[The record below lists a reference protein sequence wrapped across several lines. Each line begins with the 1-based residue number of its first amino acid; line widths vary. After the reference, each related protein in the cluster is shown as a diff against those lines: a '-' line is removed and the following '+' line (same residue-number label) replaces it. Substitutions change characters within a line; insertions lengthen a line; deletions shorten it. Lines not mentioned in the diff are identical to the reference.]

1 MNTQKNKTYRIA
13 ILGILSAFI
22 IVQTFVPFLGNIPI
36 PPLNPTIIHIT
47 VIVAAFVLSTKDGML
62 VGLVWGLARMVK
74 AYTLP
79 ASPLDLLLWTN
90 PVIAVVPRVMV
101 GLVAGLVFHAFLK
114 RKQGKVGMV
123 TAAVLG
129 SLTNTVLVLGF
140 IALFYGNEYATALN
154 VDPSNLLKVLAGIV
168 ATNGIGEAVA
178 AGLIAPFIATALMKV
193 RRENKQKN
201 DKPPWLIVFILDF
214 IAIPAGWLAT
224 L

>member
-114 RKQGKVGMV
+114 RKQEKRGMV
-123 TAAVLG
+123 IAAVLG

-193 RRENKQKN
+193 RRK
-201 DKPPWLIVFILDF
+201 
-214 IAIPAGWLAT
+214 
-224 L
+224 

>member
-114 RKQGKVGMV
+114 RKQEKVGMV

-154 VDPSNLLKVLAGIV
+154 VDPSNLLKVLAGII

-178 AGLIAPFIATALMKV
+178 AGVIAPFIATALMKV
-193 RRENKQKN
+193 RRK
-201 DKPPWLIVFILDF
+201 
-214 IAIPAGWLAT
+214 
-224 L
+224 

>member
-1 MNTQKNKTYRIA
+1 MQTQKNKTYRIA

-22 IVQTFVPFLGNIPI
+22 IIQTFVPFLGNIPI

-101 GLVAGLVFHAFLK
+101 GLVAGLIFHAFLK
-114 RKQGKVGMV
+114 RKQEKRGMV
-123 TAAVLG
+123 IAAGLG

-178 AGLIAPFIATALMKV
+178 AGLIAPFIAKALMKV
-193 RRENKQKN
+193 RRK
-201 DKPPWLIVFILDF
+201 
-214 IAIPAGWLAT
+214 
-224 L
+224 

>member
-1 MNTQKNKTYRIA
+1 MQTQKNKTYRIA

-22 IVQTFVPFLGNIPI
+22 IIQTFVPFLGNIPI

-101 GLVAGLVFHAFLK
+101 GLVAGLIFHAFLK
-114 RKQGKVGMV
+114 RKQEKRGMV
-123 TAAVLG
+123 IAAVLG

-168 ATNGIGEAVA
+168 ASNGIGEAVA
-178 AGLIAPFIATALMKV
+178 AGLIAPFIAKALMKV
-193 RRENKQKN
+193 RRK
-201 DKPPWLIVFILDF
+201 
-214 IAIPAGWLAT
+214 
-224 L
+224 

>member
-22 IVQTFVPFLGNIPI
+22 IIQTFVPFLGNIPI

-90 PVIAVVPRVMV
+90 PIIAVVPRVMV

-114 RKQGKVGMV
+114 RKQEKVGMV

-129 SLTNTVLVLGF
+129 SLNNTVLVPGF
-140 IALFYGNEYATALN
+140 IALIYGNEYATALN

-168 ATNGIGEAVA
+168 ATNGLGEAVA
-178 AGLIAPFIATALMKV
+178 AGLIAPFIAKALMKV
-193 RRENKQKN
+193 RRK
-201 DKPPWLIVFILDF
+201 
-214 IAIPAGWLAT
+214 
-224 L
+224 

>member
-1 MNTQKNKTYRIA
+1 MQTQKNKTYRIA

-22 IVQTFVPFLGNIPI
+22 IIQTFVPFLGNIPI

-90 PVIAVVPRVMV
+90 PIIAVVPRVMV
-101 GLVAGLVFHAFLK
+101 GLVAGLIFHAFLK
-114 RKQGKVGMV
+114 RKQEKRGMII
-123 TAAVLG
+123 AAVLG

-178 AGLIAPFIATALMKV
+178 AGLIAPFIAKALMKV
-193 RRENKQKN
+193 RRK
-201 DKPPWLIVFILDF
+201 
-214 IAIPAGWLAT
+214 
-224 L
+224 

>member
-22 IVQTFVPFLGNIPI
+22 IIQTFVPFLGNIPI

-114 RKQGKVGMV
+114 RKQEKVVMV

-193 RRENKQKN
+193 RRK
-201 DKPPWLIVFILDF
+201 
-214 IAIPAGWLAT
+214 
-224 L
+224 

>member
-79 ASPLDLLLWTN
+79 ASQLDLLLWTN

-114 RKQGKVGMV
+114 RKQEKIGMV

-193 RRENKQKN
+193 RRK
-201 DKPPWLIVFILDF
+201 
-214 IAIPAGWLAT
+214 
-224 L
+224 

>member
-13 ILGILSAFI
+13 ILGILSTFI

-114 RKQGKVGMV
+114 RKQEKVGMV

-193 RRENKQKN
+193 RRK
-201 DKPPWLIVFILDF
+201 
-214 IAIPAGWLAT
+214 
-224 L
+224 

>member
-90 PVIAVVPRVMV
+90 PIIAVVPRVMV
-101 GLVAGLVFHAFLK
+101 GLVAGLVFHGFLK
-114 RKQGKVGMV
+114 RKQEKVGMV

-193 RRENKQKN
+193 RRK
-201 DKPPWLIVFILDF
+201 
-214 IAIPAGWLAT
+214 
-224 L
+224 

>member
-47 VIVAAFVLSTKDGML
+47 VIVAAFVLSTKDAML

-114 RKQGKVGMV
+114 RKQEKVGMV

-193 RRENKQKN
+193 RRK
-201 DKPPWLIVFILDF
+201 
-214 IAIPAGWLAT
+214 
-224 L
+224 

>member
-1 MNTQKNKTYRIA
+1 MQIQKNKTYRIA

-22 IVQTFVPFLGNIPI
+22 IIQTFVPFLGNIPI

-90 PVIAVVPRVMV
+90 PIIAVVPRVMV

-114 RKQGKVGMV
+114 RKKEKVGMV
-123 TAAVLG
+123 IAAVLG

-168 ATNGIGEAVA
+168 ATNGLGEAVA
-178 AGLIAPFIATALMKV
+178 AGLIAPFIAKALMKV
-193 RRENKQKN
+193 RRK
-201 DKPPWLIVFILDF
+201 
-214 IAIPAGWLAT
+214 
-224 L
+224 

>member
-22 IVQTFVPFLGNIPI
+22 IIQTFVPFLGNIPI

-114 RKQGKVGMV
+114 RKKEKVGMV
-123 TAAVLG
+123 IAAVLG

-193 RRENKQKN
+193 RRK
-201 DKPPWLIVFILDF
+201 
-214 IAIPAGWLAT
+214 
-224 L
+224 

>member
-1 MNTQKNKTYRIA
+1 MQTQKNKTYRIA

-22 IVQTFVPFLGNIPI
+22 IIQTFVPFLGNIPI

-62 VGLVWGLARMVK
+62 VGLVWGLARMFK

-90 PVIAVVPRVMV
+90 PIIAVVPRVMV

-114 RKQGKVGMV
+114 RKKEKVGMV
-123 TAAVLG
+123 IAAVLG

-168 ATNGIGEAVA
+168 ATNGLGEAVA
-178 AGLIAPFIATALMKV
+178 AGLIAPFIAKALMKV
-193 RRENKQKN
+193 RRK
-201 DKPPWLIVFILDF
+201 
-214 IAIPAGWLAT
+214 
-224 L
+224 

>member
-22 IVQTFVPFLGNIPI
+22 IIQTFVPFLGNIPI

-114 RKQGKVGMV
+114 RKQEKVGMV

-178 AGLIAPFIATALMKV
+178 AGLISPFIATALMKV
-193 RRENKQKN
+193 RRK
-201 DKPPWLIVFILDF
+201 
-214 IAIPAGWLAT
+214 
-224 L
+224 

>member
-1 MNTQKNKTYRIA
+1 MQTQKNKTYRIA

-22 IVQTFVPFLGNIPI
+22 IIQTFVPFLGNIPI

-114 RKQGKVGMV
+114 RKQEKVGMV

-193 RRENKQKN
+193 RRK
-201 DKPPWLIVFILDF
+201 
-214 IAIPAGWLAT
+214 
-224 L
+224 

>member
-1 MNTQKNKTYRIA
+1 MQTQKNKTYRIA

-22 IVQTFVPFLGNIPI
+22 IIQTFVPFLGNIPI
-36 PPLNPTIIHIT
+36 PPLNPKIIHIT

-101 GLVAGLVFHAFLK
+101 GLVAGLIFHAFLK
-114 RKQGKVGMV
+114 RKQEKRGMV
-123 TAAVLG
+123 IAAVLG

-178 AGLIAPFIATALMKV
+178 AGLIAPFIAKALMKV
-193 RRENKQKN
+193 RRK
-201 DKPPWLIVFILDF
+201 
-214 IAIPAGWLAT
+214 
-224 L
+224 

>member
-114 RKQGKVGMV
+114 RKQEKVGMV

-168 ATNGIGEAVA
+168 ATNGLGEAVA
-178 AGLIAPFIATALMKV
+178 AGLIAPFIAKALMKV
-193 RRENKQKN
+193 RRK
-201 DKPPWLIVFILDF
+201 
-214 IAIPAGWLAT
+214 
-224 L
+224 

>member
-1 MNTQKNKTYRIA
+1 MQTQKNKTYRIA

-22 IVQTFVPFLGNIPI
+22 IIQTFVPFLGNIPI

-101 GLVAGLVFHAFLK
+101 GLVAGLIFHAFLK
-114 RKQGKVGMV
+114 RKQEKRGMV
-123 TAAVLG
+123 IAAVLG

-140 IALFYGNEYATALN
+140 IALVYGNEYATALN

-178 AGLIAPFIATALMKV
+178 AGLIAPFIAKALMKV
-193 RRENKQKN
+193 RRK
-201 DKPPWLIVFILDF
+201 
-214 IAIPAGWLAT
+214 
-224 L
+224 

>member
-22 IVQTFVPFLGNIPI
+22 IIQTFVPFLGNIPI

-101 GLVAGLVFHAFLK
+101 GLVAGLVFHTFLK
-114 RKQGKVGMV
+114 RKQEKVGMV

-178 AGLIAPFIATALMKV
+178 ARLIAPFIATALMKV
-193 RRENKQKN
+193 RRK
-201 DKPPWLIVFILDF
+201 
-214 IAIPAGWLAT
+214 
-224 L
+224 

>member
-1 MNTQKNKTYRIA
+1 MNSQKNKTYRIA

-114 RKQGKVGMV
+114 RKQEKVGMV

-193 RRENKQKN
+193 RRK
-201 DKPPWLIVFILDF
+201 
-214 IAIPAGWLAT
+214 
-224 L
+224 

>member
-101 GLVAGLVFHAFLK
+101 GLMAGLVFHAFLK
-114 RKQGKVGMV
+114 RKQEKVGMV

-154 VDPSNLLKVLAGIV
+154 VDPSNLLKVLAGII

-178 AGLIAPFIATALMKV
+178 AGLIAPFIATDRKSV
-193 RRENKQKN
+193 
-201 DKPPWLIVFILDF
+201 V
-214 IAIPAGWLAT
+214 
-224 L
+224 

>member
-1 MNTQKNKTYRIA
+1 MNTQRNKTYRIA

-22 IVQTFVPFLGNIPI
+22 IIQTFVPFLGNIPI

-114 RKQGKVGMV
+114 RKQEKVGMV

-168 ATNGIGEAVA
+168 ATNGLGEAVA
-178 AGLIAPFIATALMKV
+178 AGLIAPFIAKALMKV
-193 RRENKQKN
+193 RRK
-201 DKPPWLIVFILDF
+201 
-214 IAIPAGWLAT
+214 
-224 L
+224 

>member
-1 MNTQKNKTYRIA
+1 MTAQKNKTYRIA

-22 IVQTFVPFLGNIPI
+22 IIQTFVPFLGNIPI

-90 PVIAVVPRVMV
+90 PIIAVVPRVMV
-101 GLVAGLVFHAFLK
+101 GLVAGLIFHAFLK
-114 RKQGKVGMV
+114 RKQEKRGMV
-123 TAAVLG
+123 VAAVLG

-168 ATNGIGEAVA
+168 ATNGLGEAVA
-178 AGLIAPFIATALMKV
+178 AGLIAPFIAKALMKV
-193 RRENKQKN
+193 RRK
-201 DKPPWLIVFILDF
+201 
-214 IAIPAGWLAT
+214 
-224 L
+224 

>member
-36 PPLNPTIIHIT
+36 PPLNPTIIHLT

-114 RKQGKVGMV
+114 RKQEKVGMV

-193 RRENKQKN
+193 RRK
-201 DKPPWLIVFILDF
+201 
-214 IAIPAGWLAT
+214 
-224 L
+224 

>member
-1 MNTQKNKTYRIA
+1 MQTQKNKTFRIA

-22 IVQTFVPFLGNIPI
+22 IIQTFVPFLGNIPI

-101 GLVAGLVFHAFLK
+101 GLVAGLIFHAFLK
-114 RKQGKVGMV
+114 RKQEKRGMV
-123 TAAVLG
+123 IAAVLG

-178 AGLIAPFIATALMKV
+178 AGLIAPFIAKALMKV
-193 RRENKQKN
+193 RRK
-201 DKPPWLIVFILDF
+201 
-214 IAIPAGWLAT
+214 
-224 L
+224 

>member
-101 GLVAGLVFHAFLK
+101 GLVAGLIFHAFLK
-114 RKQGKVGMV
+114 RKQEKRGMV
-123 TAAVLG
+123 IAAVLG

-193 RRENKQKN
+193 RRK
-201 DKPPWLIVFILDF
+201 
-214 IAIPAGWLAT
+214 
-224 L
+224 

>member
-114 RKQGKVGMV
+114 RKQEKVGMV

-193 RRENKQKN
+193 RRK
-201 DKPPWLIVFILDF
+201 
-214 IAIPAGWLAT
+214 
-224 L
+224 

>member
-90 PVIAVVPRVMV
+90 PIIAVVPRVMV

-114 RKQGKVGMV
+114 RKQEKVGMV

-193 RRENKQKN
+193 RRK
-201 DKPPWLIVFILDF
+201 
-214 IAIPAGWLAT
+214 
-224 L
+224 